1 MSSDSPTPNPS
12 SPRHRRWFKR
22 AVISFLV
29 VANLA
34 VGLIYLQIR
43 NVENVIQTS
52 ASTIPDVVADLT
64 PTTPEQNDPVT
75 FLVIGSDSREGLDD
89 LQFFGRFEGQRA
101 DVIMLI
107 QIHPEDGRAQILSL
121 PRDLWV
127 SIPGHGENRINAAYG
142 IGQASLMVRTVKE
155 VTGVAVNYY
164 VEVDF
169 VGFKAIVDELGG
181 VVIDFP
187 YPARDN
193 KSGLSV
199 QAGRQILNGT
209 QALAYA
215 RSRSYQELRNGKWI
229 SVDANDIGRTQ
240 RQQQLIFAIMR
251 RLARPS
257 TLTEAG
263 PIVESFAKH
272 VSMDSALAE
281 SSLVRLAFSMRGI
294 SAEKIEA
301 ATLPTTGATI
311 NEMSVLRRKEP
322 EATDLLARFA
332 AGRILTEA
340 VLEGPATLV
349 VLNGNGVAGS
359 AGTWSEVLEGKGYEI
374 ARVGD
379 ADRNDFPETTVLVRP
394 GDMNVGQEIVSALG
408 FGTVDVGNLDYGVDA
423 LVVLGHDVVSS
434 GTG

>member
-155 VTGVAVNYY
+155 VTGVAVNHY

-199 QAGRQILNGT
+199 QAGRQTLNGT

-240 RQQQLIFAIMR
+240 RQQQLIFAILR

-257 TLTEAG
+257 TLTEAV

-272 VSMDSALAE
+272 LSMDAALAE
-281 SSLVRLAFSMRGI
+281 SSLVRLAFSMRGV

-311 NEMSVLRRKEP
+311 NEMSVLRSKEP

-394 GDMNVGQEIVSALG
+394 ADINVGQEIVSALG
-408 FGTVDVGNLDYGVDA
+408 FGTVDVGNLDVGVDA
-423 LVVLGHDVVSS
+423 LVVVGQDAAA
-434 GTG
+434 TG

>member
-12 SPRHRRWFKR
+12 SPRRRRWLKR
-22 AVISFLV
+22 AVIGFLV
-29 VANLA
+29 IANLA
-34 VGLIYLQIR
+34 VGLVYLQIR

-52 ASTIPDVVADLT
+52 ASTIPDVVSDLT

-107 QIHPEDGRAQILSL
+107 QIYPEDGRAQILSL

-142 IGQASLMVRTVKE
+142 IGEASLMVRTVKE
-155 VTGVAVNYY
+155 VTGVGINHY

-199 QAGRQILNGT
+199 QAGRQTLNGT

-215 RSRSYQELRNGKWI
+215 RSRSYQELRNGKWV

-240 RQQQLIFAIMR
+240 RQQQLIFAILR
-251 RLARPS
+251 RLARPA

-272 VSMDSALAE
+272 LSMDSALAE

-301 ATLPTTGATI
+301 ATLPTTGTTI

-332 AGRILTEA
+332 AGRSLTEA
-340 VLEGPATLV
+340 VLESPATLV
-349 VLNGNGVAGS
+349 VLNGNGIAGS
-359 AGTWSEVLEGKGYEI
+359 AGTWSEVLEGQGYEI

-394 GDMNVGQEIVSALG
+394 SDISVGQEIVGALG
-408 FGTVDVGNLDYGVDA
+408 FGTVDVGNLDVGVDA
-423 LVVLGHDVVSS
+423 LVVVGQDAAA
-434 GTG
+434 TG